1 MKRIN
6 KLGIM
11 ALSAVMAA
19 TLAISAILAQA
30 PNGQSGSQEVGE
42 GKGRFGG
49 YHHGFHGRG
58 MRGAM
63 FRALNLTD
71 EQKAQMKQIRQ
82 SYRERTQP
90 LRQELR
96 AKMKG
101 LRQANQGGAFNEALA
116 AQTLTETAGLRAK
129 LMGERFKLRQ
139 EMIASLTPEQK
150 AKIEQMR
157 ERFKAKRAE
166 REAKRPQETQIQ

>member
-1 MKRIN
+1 
-6 KLGIM
+6 
-11 ALSAVMAA
+11 
-19 TLAISAILAQA
+19 
-30 PNGQSGSQEVGE
+30 
-42 GKGRFGG
+42 
-49 YHHGFHGRG
+49 
-58 MRGAM
+58 
-63 FRALNLTD
+63 LNLTD